1 MPSPE
6 ADEKLHVSQACLAPG
21 APKNARATLLLRVG
35 ESKEALAVAALRE
48 GGTECVSLDLVLD
61 EYTEFTV
68 QGNAQIHLTG
78 YYMPEYAIDGEG
90 DEDDDEE
97 DGANQ
102 IIGFD
107 EYGAPVMANEYDSE
121 DDSDYESEDGE
132 EDSEDDFDSDDED
145 EDELGRRTSSVTIED
160 ITESEQAQNA
170 SGKKKALALPAPASA
185 NGKKKAEQFS
195 DSDVEGSDEEES
207 DSGSE
212 EESEEEEEGKPAAKP
227 AKGKQTATPAPASAA
242 KGQKRKAEEAPASTA
257 TKSAQKAKK
266 EEKKV
271 TKKEVAKKEDDKVA
285 AGQVSSGNKRVRRF
299 ANGFEIEDLKMGAA
313 DGKLAKP
320 GKKVVVKYVGKLK
333 TGKVFDQTA
342 GNKTFAFRL
351 GVGEVIKGWD
361 RGVEGM
367 RVGDKRR
374 LVVPPQMGYGA
385 TRTGPIPPN
394 SELHFDVELVDV
406 K

>member
-21 APKNARATLLLRVG
+21 AAKNARATLLLRVG
-35 ESKEALAVAALRE
+35 ESEEALAVAALRE

-61 EYTEFTV
+61 QYTEFSV

-90 DEDDDEE
+90 DEDDDDE

-107 EYGAPVMANEYDSE
+107 EYGVPVMANEYDSE
-121 DDSDYESEDGE
+121 DDSDYKSEDGE
-132 EDSEDDFDSDDED
+132 EDSEDEFDSDDED
-145 EDELGRRTSSVTIED
+145 ELGGRNVTIED
-160 ITESEQAQNA
+160 ITESEQPTT
-170 SGKKKALALPAPASA
+170 GKKKALAVSAPASA
-185 NGKKKAEQFS
+185 NGKKAAAKAEQFS

-207 DSGSE
+207 GSE
-212 EESEEEEEGKPAAKP
+212 EESESEEEKPVVKA
-227 AKGKQTATPAPASAA
+227 AKGKQAAPAPAA
-242 KGQKRKAEEAPASTA
+242 KGQKRKAEEPAPAPA
-257 TKSAQKAKK
+257 AKSAQKAKK
-266 EEKKV
+266 EDKKEDKK
-271 TKKEVAKKEDDKVA
+271 TPKKEVKKDEDKVA
-285 AGQVSSGNKRVRRF
+285 AGQVASGNKRVRRF

-320 GKKVVVKYVGKLK
+320 GKKVIVKYVGKLK
-333 TGKVFDQTA
+333 NGKVFDQTA

-374 LVVPPQMGYGA
+374 LIVPPLMGYGA